1 MAGEKHVNSQ
11 YWAKAANGKSVRGK
25 RSADNEDEL
34 LEWIRDK
41 GWVPI
46 NVIRS
51 FETVAS
57 FGDSFSKTINW
68 KEVFDL
74 SPKVKLRDKAVFIR
88 QLSTMIAAGVPIGG
102 VLQVMVEQTSQ
113 KRLKRVVKKI

>member
-1 MAGEKHVNSQ
+1 M
-11 YWAKAANGKSVRGK
+11 
-25 RSADNEDEL
+25 
-34 LEWIRDK
+34 I
-41 GWVPI
+41 
-46 NVIRS
+46 
-51 FETVAS
+51 
-57 FGDSFSKTINW
+57 SKKNINW

-113 KRLKRVVKKI
+113 KRLKRVVKTKND